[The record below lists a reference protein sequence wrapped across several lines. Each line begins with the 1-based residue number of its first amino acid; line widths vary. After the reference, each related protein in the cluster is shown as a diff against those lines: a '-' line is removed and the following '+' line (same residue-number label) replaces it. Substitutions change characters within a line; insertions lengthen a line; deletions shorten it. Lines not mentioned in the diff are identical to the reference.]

1 MKILVVEDDSGI
13 FDFVI
18 PELEHEGYTTCL
30 AVNGRE
36 ALEKF
41 KSEKPDLIL
50 LDIMLPE
57 LNGLEVLRRIRL
69 ESMVPVILETARG
82 ETIDKINGLNLGADD
97 YISKP
102 FEIEEL
108 LARINALLRRVN
120 FSKTKAAEL
129 SFNNLTLNLDRMS
142 FSIKVQKK
150 TEEKKLASDSA
161 SALPTNCEEVF
172 EVQLSKTEFL
182 LLKMLVENQKRI
194 LSRQQIIDEIW
205 GKNHFIDENTVDV
218 YVGYLRSK
226 ISEHTKDEYIKTVRG
241 AGYMMG

>member
-1 MKILVVEDDSGI
+1 MKILIVEDDAGI
-13 FDFVI
+13 SDFVI

-30 AVNGRE
+30 AVTGRE

-41 KSEKPDLIL
+41 ENEKPDLVL

-57 LNGLEVLRRIRL
+57 LNGLEVLRRIRAT
-69 ESMVPVILETARG
+69 SMVPVILETARG

-97 YISKP
+97 YIPKP

-108 LARINALLRRVN
+108 LARINALFRRVN
-120 FSKTKAAEL
+120 FGKSQETASSIK
-129 SFNNLTLNLDRMS
+129 NLTLNLDRMS
-142 FSIKVQKK
+142 FSIKND
-150 TEEKKLASDSA
+150 KKLD
-161 SALPTNCEEVF
+161 EGDEDKV

-182 LLKMLVENQKRI
+182 FLKLLIENQGKVF
-194 LSRQQIIDEIW
+194 SRQQIIDEIW
-205 GKNHFIDENTVDV
+205 GVGHYIDENTVDV

-226 ISEHTKDEYIKTVRG
+226 ISEYTKDEYIRTVRG